1 MTETSDRHQ
10 PEEPGGPEPARASRR
25 GLVLT
30 LVLALL
36 GFLLLDLAIVA
47 WFIRH

>member
-1 MTETSDRHQ
+1 MTETNDRHR
-10 PEEPGGPEPARASRR
+10 PEEPGRPEPARFGRR

-30 LVLALL
+30 LVLALA